1 MYVSECVYFSKS
13 MNAHLSNTNNSIPV
27 EPYFI
32 YELRNLCCF
41 TTASLSNNDY
51 CWMFLN
57 LWDKSAKKATH
68 GYITTVSTLNKK
80 ANHGCIATLSL
91 SCNRKQLPDQPPY

>member
-1 MYVSECVYFSKS
+1 

-32 YELRNLCCF
+32 YELRNLCCL

-57 LWDKSAKKATH
+57 LWYKSAKKATRV
-68 GYITTVSTLNKK
+68 YITTVSNLNQK
-80 ANHGCIATLSL
+80 ANHGCITTLCL
-91 SCNRKQLPDQPPY
+91 L